1 MQLLMLIQLHLAPLL
16 PCRSNT
22 RMDQR
27 SKGLLGSHTHLHT
40 TFRLHVLFPGQG
52 NIRVDRH
59 EIPTPPISYFS
70 KAIKCIACRRNQLC
84 FLSILLH

>member
-52 NIRVDRH
+52 NIRR
-59 EIPTPPISYFS
+59 
-70 KAIKCIACRRNQLC
+70 
-84 FLSILLH
+84 

>member
-1 MQLLMLIQLHLAPLL
+1 MQGRRTIIRGGGNGEVMQLLMLIQLHLAPLL

-59 EIPTPPISYFS
+59 EIPTPPIPTFR
-70 KAIKCIACRRNQLC
+70 KQ
-84 FLSILLH
+84 